1 MSRKEELIQLAKK
14 QHSKAEKMFFKMY
27 TIEKIRHDYVY
38 EIISDK
44 LGYSL
49 FHLKRIVPLNKMKIN
64 DLKYQEKA
72 RKTPS

>member
-1 MSRKEELIQLAKK
+1 MSRIEELIQLAKR
-14 QHSKAEKMFFKMY
+14 QRSKAEKMFFNMY

-38 EIISDK
+38 KFISDK